1 MIRTFVALRGVN
13 PGYTNAGEVLTL
25 RITIPATM
33 VPSAEL
39 TARTFEQL
47 AQNVGR
53 VPGVTSVGVSSSAT
67 MDGYTDNDPIFFE
80 DFPLSPGQM
89 PKMHRYK
96 WIGAAYAETM
106 GNRVV
111 AGRTVT
117 WADVHNRAS
126 VALVSENLA
135 KQWWKVPGAA
145 IGRRIRSTPAD
156 PWCEIVG
163 VLADERDDGVASPAP
178 TTVYWPLRM
187 KRLFGEEDFVQRS
200 NAFVIRS
207 ARLNS
212 TGFMK
217 ELQQAVWS
225 VNPGLPLANVRTLDE
240 LRARSMAQTS
250 FMLVMLAVAAS
261 VALLLGLVGIY
272 GVVAYIAAQ
281 RTREVGIRM
290 ALGAG
295 EGDVTRLFVRH
306 GLALTGV
313 GLLIGVGGAMALTRL
328 MATMLFG
335 IGPMDPA
342 TYAAAAFGLGGVAL
356 VATYLPAR
364 RAARVDPVVALRS
377 DA

>member
-1 MIRTFVALRGVN
+1 MIRTFVALRSVN
-13 PGYTNAGEVLTL
+13 PGYTKASEVLTL
-25 RITIPATM
+25 RITIPGTM

-39 TARTFEQL
+39 TARMFEQL
-47 AQNVGR
+47 AQHVGQ
-53 VPGVTSVGVSSSAT
+53 VPGVTSVGVSSSVT
-67 MDGYTDNDPIFFE
+67 MDGNTDNDPIFYE

-106 GNRVV
+106 GNTVV
-111 AGRTVT
+111 AGRTLT
-117 WADVHNRAS
+117 WADVHGQAA
-126 VALVSENLA
+126 VALISENLA
-135 KQWWKVPGAA
+135 KQWWKTPGAA

-187 KRLFGEEDFVQRS
+187 KRLFGEKDFVQRS
-200 NAFVIRS
+200 NAYVIRS

-217 ELQQAVWS
+217 ELQQAVWA

-250 FMLVMLAVAAS
+250 FMLVMLAIAAS

-290 ALGAG
+290 ALGAR

-306 GLALTGV
+306 GLA
-313 GLLIGVGGAMALTRL
+313 AHRPRSAHR
-328 MATMLFG
+328 
-335 IGPMDPA
+335 
-342 TYAAAAFGLGGVAL
+342 
-356 VATYLPAR
+356 R
-364 RAARVDPVVALRS
+364 RAAPSRS
-377 DA
+377 PG